1 MSHFNFCQVQSSS
14 SVCFLAKKQTGF
26 DKSNNMT
33 VDKSNKSNDP
43 GTDKSNKSNKQQMTK
58 VTNLGNNELQLI
70 QTQQEARDKSRDFEQ
85 HPITTNTDPTS
96 N

>member
-1 MSHFNFCQVQSSS
+1 
-14 SVCFLAKKQTGF
+14 
-26 DKSNNMT
+26 
-33 VDKSNKSNDP
+33 
-43 GTDKSNKSNKQQMTK
+43 MTK

-85 HPITTNTDPTS
+85 QPITTNTDPTS